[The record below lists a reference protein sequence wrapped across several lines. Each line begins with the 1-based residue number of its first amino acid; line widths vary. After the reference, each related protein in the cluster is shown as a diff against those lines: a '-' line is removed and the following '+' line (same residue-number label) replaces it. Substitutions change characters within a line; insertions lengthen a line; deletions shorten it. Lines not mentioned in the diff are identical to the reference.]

1 MNRPAANK
9 PLTSPR
15 WGEVAER
22 SKIARRVRGLLTAS
36 HDPPHPNLASLDS
49 TSPRRGE
56 VAVEFH
62 CRRDFIALLGGATA
76 WPFAARAQQ
85 PAMPVIGFL
94 SSRSPGESAGVVAAF
109 RQGLREAGFIEG
121 QNTLVAFRWAEGH
134 YERLPALAAELVG
147 LQVSVLFTAGGPPAA
162 FAAKA
167 ATQTIPIV
175 FSAAIDPDRIGL
187 VASLNRPGGNV
198 TGMSLMPSELAA
210 KSVQLLKQLLPA
222 ATLIGYLVNP
232 SNPGAPVY
240 VSEAAAA
247 AKTLGIA
254 VHVLNASTEGDL
266 DEVFASLPKAG
277 VNGLAVP
284 AEPFFDSQRDRV
296 VALAARYRI
305 PAIYGLREYAV
316 AGGLMSY
323 GASLPD
329 TYRRAAI
336 YVGRVLKGEKPANL
350 PVVQPTKFDL
360 VLNMKTAKVL
370 GLNIPEQLLA
380 TADEVIE

>member
-1 MNRPAANK
+1 MRRRQFICVICAA
-9 PLTSPR
+9 
-15 WGEVAER
+15 A
-22 SKIARRVRGLLTAS
+22 
-36 HDPPHPNLASLDS
+36 
-49 TSPRRGE
+49 
-56 VAVEFH
+56 
-62 CRRDFIALLGGATA
+62 A
-76 WPFAARAQQ
+76 WPFAVRAQQ

-121 QNTLVAFRWAEGH
+121 QNALVAFRWAEGH

-147 LQVSVLFTAGGPPAA
+147 LQVTVLFTAGGPPAA

-240 VSEAAAA
+240 VLEASAA

-266 DEVFASLPKAG
+266 DEVFASLPKVG

-284 AEPFFDSQRDRV
+284 AEPFFDSQRDRM
-296 VALAARYRI
+296 VALAVRYGV

-360 VLNMKTAKVL
+360 VLNMKTAKAL